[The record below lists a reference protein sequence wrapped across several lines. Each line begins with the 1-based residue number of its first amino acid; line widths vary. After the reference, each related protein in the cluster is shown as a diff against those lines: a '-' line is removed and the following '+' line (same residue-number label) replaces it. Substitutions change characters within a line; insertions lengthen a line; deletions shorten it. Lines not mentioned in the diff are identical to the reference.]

1 MTSLDVF
8 LGMFLLVGFGLFI
21 GIAIKSL
28 TEDE

>member
-21 GIAIKSL
+21 GIAIKSF
-28 TEDE
+28 TGDE